1 MLKSRSREIRIWW
14 PLPLAS
20 ALWVLIFW
28 AFGFFLTA
36 PQVEI
41 KGPPAIEAS
50 FVELAE
56 ETPEQKAPPPAPPSP
71 RIPPAPKPPSKR
83 QPQSR
88 LGEGGTK
95 PLKPKREKAMENR
108 EGSKERTPTQ
118 KTPTRKTVPDV
129 PLETERPSERPKDLL
144 AYMNEARERRRA
156 SGIFED
162 EPVEPEAVER
172 EPSEEELRMANVM
185 RNLKEPGASGI
196 FQIIRMGPRTA
207 QFLFRAWKKDSS
219 VPRREL
225 VEVDAGPGGD
235 IQRVVVRKMIEL
247 IRQYHKGDFNWE
259 SYRLDRVVV
268 LSARP
273 EDSKGLEDFLIREF
287 FGEEAAPRQ
296 R

>member
-1 MLKSRSREIRIWW
+1 M
-14 PLPLAS
+14 
-20 ALWVLIFW
+20 
-28 AFGFFLTA
+28 
-36 PQVEI
+36 
-41 KGPPAIEAS
+41 
-50 FVELAE
+50 
-56 ETPEQKAPPPAPPSP
+56 
-71 RIPPAPKPPSKR
+71 
-83 QPQSR
+83 
-88 LGEGGTK
+88 
-95 PLKPKREKAMENR
+95 KPKREKAMENR
-108 EGSKERTPTQ
+108 EGSKERTPVQ
-118 KTPTRKTVPDV
+118 KTVPQAS
-129 PLETERPSERPKDLL
+129 PETERPKDLL

-235 IQRVVVRKMIEL
+235 IQRAVVRKMIEL

-259 SYRLDRVVV
+259 SYRLDRVVA

-287 FGEEAAPRQ
+287 FGEEAAPR
-296 R
+296 RR

>member
-1 MLKSRSREIRIWW
+1 MLKPRSREIRIWW

-20 ALWVLIFW
+20 VLWVLIIW

-36 PQVEI
+36 PEVEI

-108 EGSKERTPTQ
+108 EGSKERTPLQ
-118 KTPTRKTVPDV
+118 KTVPQAS
-129 PLETERPSERPKDLL
+129 PETERPKDLL

-156 SGIFED
+156 GGIFED
-162 EPVEPEAVER
+162 EAVEPEAVER

-235 IQRVVVRKMIEL
+235 IQRAVVRKMIEL

-287 FGEEAAPRQ
+287 FGEEAAPR
-296 R
+296 RR

>member
-1 MLKSRSREIRIWW
+1 MLKPRSKEIRIWW

-20 ALWVLIFW
+20 ALWVLIIW

-36 PQVEI
+36 PEVEI

-108 EGSKERTPTQ
+108 EGSKERMPLQ
-118 KTPTRKTVPDV
+118 KTVPQ
-129 PLETERPSERPKDLL
+129 PPPETERPKDLL

-156 SGIFED
+156 GGIFED
-162 EPVEPEAVER
+162 EPAEPEAVER

-235 IQRVVVRKMIEL
+235 IQRAVVRKMIEL

-287 FGEEAAPRQ
+287 FGEETAPR
-296 R
+296 RR

>member
-20 ALWVLIFW
+20 VLWVLIIW
-28 AFGFFLTA
+28 AFGFLLTA
-36 PQVEI
+36 PEVEI

-71 RIPPAPKPPSKR
+71 KIPPAPKSPKR

-88 LGEGGTK
+88 LGEGGAK
-95 PLKPKREKAMENR
+95 PMKPKRERAMENR
-108 EGSKERTPTQ
+108 EGSKERIPVQ
-118 KTPTRKTVPDV
+118 KTVPQAS
-129 PLETERPSERPKDLL
+129 PETERPKDLL

-156 SGIFED
+156 GGIFED

-172 EPSEEELRMANVM
+172 DPSEEELRMANVM

-196 FQIIRMGPRTA
+196 FQIIKMGPRTA

-219 VPRREL
+219 VPRREV

-235 IQRVVVRKMIEL
+235 IQRAVVRKMIEL

-287 FGEEAAPRQ
+287 FGEEAAPR
-296 R
+296 RR

>member
-20 ALWVLIFW
+20 VLWVLIIW
-28 AFGFFLTA
+28 AFGFLLTA
-36 PQVEI
+36 PEVEI

-71 RIPPAPKPPSKR
+71 KIPPAPKSPKR

-88 LGEGGTK
+88 LGEGGAK
-95 PLKPKREKAMENR
+95 PMKPKRERAMENR
-108 EGSKERTPTQ
+108 EGSKERIPVQ
-118 KTPTRKTVPDV
+118 KTVPQAS
-129 PLETERPSERPKDLL
+129 PETERPKDLL

-156 SGIFED
+156 GGIFED

-172 EPSEEELRMANVM
+172 DPSEEELRMANVM

-235 IQRVVVRKMIEL
+235 IQRAVVRKMIEL

-287 FGEEAAPRQ
+287 FGEEAAPR
-296 R
+296 RR

>member
-20 ALWVLIFW
+20 VLWVLIIW
-28 AFGFFLTA
+28 AFGFLLTA
-36 PQVEI
+36 PEVEI

-71 RIPPAPKPPSKR
+71 KIPPAPKSPKR

-88 LGEGGTK
+88 LGEGGAK
-95 PLKPKREKAMENR
+95 PMKPKRERAMENR
-108 EGSKERTPTQ
+108 EGSKGRIPVQ
-118 KTPTRKTVPDV
+118 KTVPQAS
-129 PLETERPSERPKDLL
+129 PETERPKDLL

-156 SGIFED
+156 GGIFED

-172 EPSEEELRMANVM
+172 DPSEEELRMANVM

-196 FQIIRMGPRTA
+196 FQIIKMGPRTA

-219 VPRREL
+219 VPRREV

-235 IQRVVVRKMIEL
+235 IQRAVVRKMIEL

-287 FGEEAAPRQ
+287 FGEEAAPR
-296 R
+296 RR

>member
-1 MLKSRSREIRIWW
+1 MLKSRSREVRIWW
-14 PLPLAS
+14 PLPLA
-20 ALWVLIFW
+20 AVLWVIIIW

-36 PQVEI
+36 PEVEI

-95 PLKPKREKAMENR
+95 PQKPKREKAMENR
-108 EGSKERTPTQ
+108 EGSKERTPVQ
-118 KTPTRKTVPDV
+118 KTVPQAS
-129 PLETERPSERPKDLL
+129 PETERPKDLL

-156 SGIFED
+156 GGIFED

-235 IQRVVVRKMIEL
+235 IQRAVVRKMIEL

-287 FGEEAAPRQ
+287 FGEEAAPR
-296 R
+296 RR

>member
-20 ALWVLIFW
+20 VLWVLIIW
-28 AFGFFLTA
+28 AFGFLLTA
-36 PQVEI
+36 PEVEI

-71 RIPPAPKPPSKR
+71 KIPPAPKSPKR

-88 LGEGGTK
+88 LGEGGAK
-95 PLKPKREKAMENR
+95 PMKPKRERAMENR
-108 EGSKERTPTQ
+108 EGSKERAPVQ
-118 KTPTRKTVPDV
+118 KTVPQAS
-129 PLETERPSERPKDLL
+129 PETERPKDLL

-156 SGIFED
+156 GGIFED

-172 EPSEEELRMANVM
+172 DPSEEELRMANVM

-196 FQIIRMGPRTA
+196 FQIIKMGPRTA

-219 VPRREL
+219 VPRREV

-235 IQRVVVRKMIEL
+235 IQRAVVRKMIEL

-287 FGEEAAPRQ
+287 FGEEAAPR
-296 R
+296 RR

>member
-1 MLKSRSREIRIWW
+1 MLKSGSREIRIWW

-20 ALWVLIFW
+20 VLWVLIIW

-36 PQVEI
+36 PEVEI

-56 ETPEQKAPPPAPPSP
+56 ETPEQKVAPAAPPSP
-71 RIPPAPKPPSKR
+71 KAPPAPKPPPKPR
-83 QPQSR
+83 PQPR

-108 EGSKERTPTQ
+108 EGSKERTPVQ
-118 KTPTRKTVPDV
+118 KTVPQAS
-129 PLETERPSERPKDLL
+129 PETERPKDLL

-156 SGIFED
+156 GGIFED
-162 EPVEPEAVER
+162 EPSEPEAVER

-235 IQRVVVRKMIEL
+235 IQRAIVRKMIEL

-287 FGEEAAPRQ
+287 FGEEAAPR
-296 R
+296 RR

>member
-1 MLKSRSREIRIWW
+1 
-14 PLPLAS
+14 
-20 ALWVLIFW
+20 
-28 AFGFFLTA
+28 
-36 PQVEI
+36 
-41 KGPPAIEAS
+41 
-50 FVELAE
+50 
-56 ETPEQKAPPPAPPSP
+56 
-71 RIPPAPKPPSKR
+71 
-83 QPQSR
+83 
-88 LGEGGTK
+88 
-95 PLKPKREKAMENR
+95 MENR
-108 EGSKERTPTQ
+108 EGSKERPPVQ
-118 KTPTRKTVPDV
+118 KTVPQ
-129 PLETERPSERPKDLL
+129 PSPEAERPKDLL
-144 AYMNEARERRRA
+144 AYMNETRERRRA
-156 SGIFED
+156 GGIFED
-162 EPVEPEAVER
+162 EPAEPEAVER

-235 IQRVVVRKMIEL
+235 IQRAVVRKMIDL

-287 FGEEAAPRQ
+287 FGEEAAPLR

>member
-1 MLKSRSREIRIWW
+1 MLKARSREIRIWW

-20 ALWVLIFW
+20 VLWVLIIW

-36 PQVEI
+36 PEVEI

-108 EGSKERTPTQ
+108 EGSKERTPVQ
-118 KTPTRKTVPDV
+118 KTVPQAS
-129 PLETERPSERPKDLL
+129 PETERPKDLL

-162 EPVEPEAVER
+162 EPVEPEAIER

-219 VPRREL
+219 VPRREV

-235 IQRVVVRKMIEL
+235 IQRAIVRKMIEL

-287 FGEEAAPRQ
+287 FGEEAAPRG

>member
-20 ALWVLIFW
+20 VLWVLIIW
-28 AFGFFLTA
+28 AFGFLLTA
-36 PQVEI
+36 PEVEI

-71 RIPPAPKPPSKR
+71 KIPPAPKSPKR

-88 LGEGGTK
+88 LGEGGAK
-95 PLKPKREKAMENR
+95 PMKPKRERAMENR
-108 EGSKERTPTQ
+108 EGSKERIPVQ
-118 KTPTRKTVPDV
+118 KTVPQAS
-129 PLETERPSERPKDLL
+129 PETERPKDLL

-156 SGIFED
+156 GGIFED

-172 EPSEEELRMANVM
+172 DPSEEELRMANVM

-235 IQRVVVRKMIEL
+235 IQRAIVRKMIEL

-287 FGEEAAPRQ
+287 FGEEAAPR
-296 R
+296 RR

>member
-1 MLKSRSREIRIWW
+1 MLKSRSREVRIWW
-14 PLPLAS
+14 PLPLA
-20 ALWVLIFW
+20 AVIWVIIIW

-36 PQVEI
+36 PEVEI

-56 ETPEQKAPPPAPPSP
+56 ETPQQKAPPPAPPSP
-71 RIPPAPKPPSKR
+71 KAPPAPKPPPKPR
-83 QPQSR
+83 PQPR

-95 PLKPKREKAMENR
+95 PLKPRQEKRVEGRA
-108 EGSKERTPTQ
+108 GSKERALTQ
-118 KTPTRKTVPDV
+118 KTVPDAL
-129 PLETERPSERPKDLL
+129 PETERPPERPKDLL

-156 SGIFED
+156 GGIFED
-162 EPVEPEAVER
+162 EPAEPEAIER

-196 FQIIRMGPRTA
+196 FQIIRMGPRRA

-235 IQRVVVRKMIEL
+235 IQRAVVRKMIEL

-259 SYRLDRVVV
+259 SYRLDRVVA

-273 EDSKGLEDFLIREF
+273 EDSKSLEDFLIREF
-287 FGEEAAPRQ
+287 FGEEAAPR
-296 R
+296 RR

>member
-1 MLKSRSREIRIWW
+1 MLKSGSREIRIWW

-20 ALWVLIFW
+20 VLWVIIIW

-36 PQVEI
+36 PEVEI

-56 ETPEQKAPPPAPPSP
+56 ETPEQKVAPAAPPSP
-71 RIPPAPKPPSKR
+71 KAPPAPKPPPKPR
-83 QPQSR
+83 PQPR

-108 EGSKERTPTQ
+108 EGSKERTPVQ
-118 KTPTRKTVPDV
+118 KTVPQAS
-129 PLETERPSERPKDLL
+129 PETERPKDLL

-156 SGIFED
+156 GGIFED
-162 EPVEPEAVER
+162 EPAEPEAVER

-235 IQRVVVRKMIEL
+235 IQRAVVRKMIEL